1 MEERPVRRQIG
12 EGVYF
17 TAVREPKFK
26 SDRMTA
32 VLIAP
37 LERTKA
43 TVRALVPFL
52 LRKGCGA
59 YPDFTALNAKLAS
72 MYGAILDADV
82 TKYADLQMVQLSVQT
97 ADDTFSIAGEPLGK
111 ESAELLCSVL
121 TDPVL
126 DKYGHFPEQDF
137 RVERNYLID
146 TIESELNEKRTYAI
160 GKCTEI
166 LFREEP
172 FGVKRYGYKEDAE
185 KLTAAEVTDAW
196 RELLRRARIEIL
208 FTGPGDPNAAE
219 RVFTERLGRLERD
232 LFGERITPPK
242 PYSEYTELDEK
253 MDVVQGKLVM
263 AYRIGAPE
271 KDAERAAARMMTALY
286 GGTPFSKL
294 FMNVR
299 EKMSLCYYCAAR
311 YDKPTGV
318 ILVDSGVET
327 ANMKKAEAEIGNQLA
342 AVAKGDFT
350 EEELKNTLL
359 LAVNSLKS
367 VEDSLDGAEGWY
379 LTRILEGDMRTPEE
393 DAETLGAVTAA
404 QIAGMAGRAKLA
416 AVYRLTGEGKTD
428 E

>member
-1 MEERPVRRQIG
+1 MEDRPVRREIG
-12 EGVYF
+12 EGIYF
-17 TAVREPKFK
+17 TAIREPKFK
-26 SDRMTA
+26 SDQMTA

-82 TKYADLQMVQLSVQT
+82 TKYADLQMIHLSVQT
-97 ADDTFSIAGEPLGK
+97 ADDRYSIAGEALCR

-126 DKYGHFPEQDF
+126 DKYGRFPEDDF
-137 RVERNYLID
+137 RVERTYLID
-146 TIESELNEKRTYAI
+146 TIESELNEKRAYAI

-166 LFREEP
+166 LFRDEP

-185 KLTAAEVTDAW
+185 KLTAEEATAAW
-196 RELLRRARIEIL
+196 RELLKKARIEIL
-208 FTGPGDPNAAE
+208 FTGPGDPETAQ
-219 RVFTERLGRLERD
+219 RVFAERLGRLARD
-232 LFGERITPPK
+232 RFDGEPARPL

-263 AYRIGAPE
+263 AYRIGAPTE
-271 KDAERAAARMMTALY
+271 ETEQAAARMMTALY

-311 YDKPTGV
+311 YDRPTGV
-318 ILVDSGVET
+318 LFVDSGVES
-327 ANMKKAEAEIGNQLA
+327 ANMRKAEKEIGNQLR
-342 AVAKGDFT
+342 AVAEGGFT
-350 EEELKNTLL
+350 EEERGNTLL

-379 LTRILEGDMRTPEE
+379 LTRILEGDLRTPAE
-393 DAETLGAVTAA
+393 DAETIGKVTAA
-404 QIAGMAGRAKLA
+404 EIAEMAGRAKLA
-416 AVYRLTGEGKTD
+416 AVYRLTGEAKTN

>member
-1 MEERPVRRQIG
+1 MEDRPVRRRIG
-12 EGVYF
+12 EGIYF

-26 SDRMTA
+26 SNRMTA

-43 TVRALVPFL
+43 TARALVPFL

-59 YPDFTALNAKLAS
+59 YPDFTALNEKLAS

-82 TKYADLQMVQLSVQT
+82 TKYADLQMIHLSVQT
-97 ADDTFSIAGEPLGK
+97 ADDKFSIAGEPLCR

-166 LFREEP
+166 LFRDEP

-185 KLTAAEVTDAW
+185 KLTAEEATTAW
-196 RELLRRARIEIL
+196 RELLKGARMEIL
-208 FTGPGDPNAAE
+208 FTGPGDPEDAE
-219 RVFTERLGRLERD
+219 RVFAERLGGLMREP
-232 LFGERITPPK
+232 FGEHPTPPK
-242 PYSEYTELDEK
+242 PYSEYAELDEK

-263 AYRIGAPE
+263 AYRLGAPE
-271 KDAERAAARMMTALY
+271 GETEQAAARMMAALY

-299 EKMSLCYYCAAR
+299 EKMSLCYYCTAR
-311 YDKPTGV
+311 YDRPTGV
-318 ILVDSGVET
+318 ILVDSGVEA
-327 ANMKKAEAEIGNQLA
+327 ANMTKAEEEIGNQLS
-342 AVAKGDFT
+342 AVAEGGFT
-350 EEELKNTLL
+350 EEERGNTLL

-379 LTRILEGDMRTPEE
+379 LTRILDGDMRTPAE
-393 DAETLGAVTAA
+393 DAETIGAVTAE
-404 QIAGMAGRAKLA
+404 QIAEMAGRAKLA
-416 AVYRLTGEGKTD
+416 AVYRLTGEEKTD
-428 E
+428 A